1 MRTIRTRV
9 LGAAALATLAACGA
23 SSKSTPA
30 PTTEPAGE
38 QVSTPG
44 GPAPGAEVVQV
55 TLADV
60 GLEATSLDRTVN
72 ACEDFYQFACGGW
85 LTANPIPADKARWGR
100 FGEVDQNNEKALHE
114 ILEDARS
121 GKSNDAAMTKLGAYY
136 GSCMD
141 EAAIEK
147 AGLTGIKPLLDAAAK
162 VKDAKS
168 LDAAIVLF
176 HLNAVYPVFTWAPF
190 GDFADSKTAVL
201 YLDTG
206 GLGLPDRDY
215 YVKDEFKDKV
225 TAYREH
231 LVRLFGL
238 LGRTKAAAT
247 KAAADVIAV
256 ETELAKV
263 TKTAT
268 ERRDLPKL
276 YNPTDLAGLIAQSP
290 GFPWEAYFKQ
300 LGHPGMGKLVVT
312 TPDHV
317 KAFSTLRTSFKPT
330 QWQAYLTARVV
341 GSTANALPKK
351 FDQEAFALAKALTGV
366 EKQRDRW
373 KRCVDATA
381 QAMPELLGQPYV
393 ARKFPGES
401 KTAAT
406 NMVQAIAAAMGEQI
420 GTLDWM
426 SAETKAAARGKL
438 TRLDAMIGYPD
449 TWKTY
454 DFEVGPKSFAKNVL
468 AAQTFEARRQLLKA
482 GKPVDRKEWGMPAFI
497 VNAYYDPTNNLTALP
512 AGILQPPFFGAQR
525 SVAANLGGI
534 GMVVGHEL
542 THGFDN
548 IGAQFDADGNMK
560 NWWQP
565 ADLTKFQERGTC
577 VADQYATFEALPGK
591 KLNGQLTLGENI
603 ADLGGVKMA
612 FHAYRQLRSGADKTY
627 VADGFS
633 EDQQFFLAVAQ
644 AWCSQDRPDEA
655 QRLLTVDEHSPPR
668 LRVYGALRNLPAF
681 SQAFSCAEG
690 TPMNPANAC
699 HVW

>member
-44 GPAPGAEVVQV
+44 GPAPDAEVVQV

-60 GLEATSLDRTVN
+60 GLEATSLDRSAN

-85 LTANPIPADKARWGR
+85 LAANPIPADKARWGR
-100 FGEVDQNNEKALHE
+100 FGEVDQNNEKALRE

-121 GKSNDAAMTKLGAYY
+121 GKSTDAAMTKLGAYY

-176 HLNAVYPVFTWAPF
+176 HQNAIYPVFTWAPF

-238 LGRTKAAAT
+238 LGRNKAAAA
-247 KAAADVIAV
+247 KAADDVIAV

-276 YNPTDLAGLIAQSP
+276 YNPTDLAGLVAQSP

-300 LGHPGMGKLVVT
+300 LGHPGMGKIVVT

-317 KAFSTLRTSFKPT
+317 KAFATLRTSIKPA

-341 GSTANALPKK
+341 DGTANALPKK
-351 FDQEAFALAKALTGV
+351 FDQEAFALVRALTGV
-366 EKQRDRW
+366 EQQRDRW

-406 NMVQAIAAAMGEQI
+406 NMVKAIAKAMGEQI

-426 SAETKAAARGKL
+426 SPETKAAAKDKL
-438 TRLDAMIGYPD
+438 SRVDAMIGYPD

-454 DFEVGPKSFAKNVL
+454 DFEVAPKTFAKNVL
-468 AAQTFEARRQLLKA
+468 AAQAFEARRQLLKA
-482 GKPVDRKEWGMPAFI
+482 GKPVDRKEWLMPAFM
-497 VNAYYDPTNNLTALP
+497 VNAYYEPTNNLTALP
-512 AGILQPPFFGAQR
+512 AGILQPPFFGIDR
-525 SVAANLGGI
+525 SIAANLGGI

-542 THGFDN
+542 THGFDDQ
-548 IGAQFDADGNMK
+548 GSQFDAEGNMK

-565 ADLTKFQERGTC
+565 ADLTKFKDRGTC
-577 VADQYATFEALPGK
+577 VADQYSTFEALPGK
-591 KLNGQLTLGENI
+591 KVNGQLTLGENI

-612 FHAYRQLRSGADKTY
+612 FQAYRQLRSGADKTY

-633 EDQQFFLAVAQ
+633 EDQQFFIAVAQ
-644 AWCSQDRPDEA
+644 AWCSADRPDET
-655 QRLLTVDEHSPPR
+655 QRLLTVDVHSPPK

>member
-1 MRTIRTRV
+1 MTSIRTRV
-9 LGAAALATLAACGA
+9 LGAAAVATLAACGA

-30 PTTEPAGE
+30 PTADTGGG

-44 GPAPGAEVVQV
+44 GPAPDAEAVQV

-60 GLEATSLDRTVN
+60 GLEAASLDRNAN

-85 LTANPIPADKARWGR
+85 LAANPIPADKARWGR
-100 FGEVDQNNEKALHE
+100 FSEVGENNEKALHE

-121 GKSNDAAMTKLGAYY
+121 GKSTDAAMTKLGAYY

-141 EAAIEK
+141 EKAVEK
-147 AGLTGIKPLLDAAAK
+147 AGLSGIKPLLDAAAK

-176 HLNAVYPVFTWAPF
+176 HRSAVYPVFNWASF
-190 GDFADSKTAVL
+190 GDFADSKTNAL

-238 LGRTKAAAT
+238 LGKNKAAAT
-247 KAAADVIAV
+247 RAADDVLAV

-263 TKTAT
+263 TKTGV

-276 YNPTDLAGLIAQSP
+276 YNPTDLAGLAAQSP
-290 GFPWEAYFKQ
+290 GFPWQSYFTQ
-300 LGHPGMGKLVVT
+300 LGHPGLPKIVVT

-317 KAFSTLRTSFKPT
+317 KAFATLRTSLKPA

-341 GSTANALPKK
+341 DDTANALPKK

-366 EKQRDRW
+366 EQQRDRW
-373 KRCVDATA
+373 KRCVDATSL
-381 QAMPELLGQPYV
+381 AMPELLGQPYV
-393 ARKFPGES
+393 ARKFPGAS

-406 NMVQAIAAAMGEQI
+406 DMVKAIAKAMGEQI
-420 GTLDWM
+420 AVLDWM
-426 SAETKAAARGKL
+426 SDKTKAAAKDKL
-438 TRLDAMIGYPD
+438 VRLEAMIGYPD

-454 DFEVGPKSFAKNVL
+454 DFEVSPANFAKNVL
-468 AAQTFEARRQLLKA
+468 AAQAFEAKRQLLKA
-482 GKPVDRKEWGMPAFI
+482 GKPVDRTEWGMPAFI

-512 AGILQPPFFGAQR
+512 AGILQPPFFGAER
-525 SVAANLGGI
+525 SIAANLGGI

-542 THGFDN
+542 THGFDDQ
-548 IGAQFDADGNMK
+548 GSQFDAVGNMK

-577 VADQYATFEALPGK
+577 VAEQYSTFEALPGK
-591 KLNGQLTLGENI
+591 KVNGQLTLGENI

-612 FHAYRQLRSGADKTY
+612 FQAYRSLRNGADKTY

-633 EDQQFFLAVAQ
+633 EDQQFFIAVAQ
-644 AWCSQDRPDEA
+644 AWCSQDRPDEI
-655 QRLLTVDEHSPPR
+655 QRRLTADVHAPPKF
-668 LRVYGALRNLPAF
+668 RVYGALRNLPVFAE
-681 SQAFSCAEG
+681 AFSCAEG
-690 TPMNPANAC
+690 TPMNPTNAC